1 MDLERF
7 MATYQRAWETSDE
20 RLLLTLFAPDGVY
33 HNTPFAEQRGHEAI
47 AAYWQRT
54 RLVKDIRVRY
64 QIVHAHAGGGV
75 ARWHTTYQV
84 TSEKLFET
92 WAASSGTNLLGHKP
106 GDPLPRLALDGVAL
120 VELDEAGLC
129 RHFRIWWHS
138 AVEAGSAQRPA

>member
-7 MATYQRAWETSDE
+7 MATYQQAWETGDE
-20 RLLLTLFAPDGVY
+20 RLLLTLFAADGVY
-33 HNTPFAEQRGHEAI
+33 HNTPFAEQRGHAAI

-54 RLVKDIRVRY
+54 KLVRDTRVRW

-75 ARWHTTYQV
+75 ARWQTTYQV
-84 TSEKLFET
+84 ASEELFQA
-92 WAASSGTNLLGHKP
+92 WAASTGTNLLPRRP

-120 VELDEAGLC
+120 VELGADGLC

-138 AVEAGSAQRPA
+138 AVQG